1 MRFKKRFVFIANS
14 GEKLSPAEAG
24 RFFSSELA
32 RCGDPQAKLK
42 HFDAQRQEGVV
53 KCPPESLSKLKTA
66 FSKAA
71 VFEGKKLAL
80 RVRKVSA
87 SFALRKYSKE
97 TV

>member
-1 MRFKKRFVFIANS
+1 MRFKKRFVFIVNG
-14 GEKLSPAEAG
+14 GEKISPAEAG

-32 RCGDPQAKLK
+32 RCGDQQAKLK
-42 HFDAQRQEGVV
+42 HFDVRRQEGVV
-53 KCPPESLSKLKTA
+53 KCHPKSLSKLKNA
-66 FSKAA
+66 FSKAQ

>member
-1 MRFKKRFVFIANS
+1 MRFKKRFVFVANE
-14 GEKLSPAEAG
+14 GEKISPAEAG
-24 RFFSSELA
+24 RFFAGEIS
-32 RCGDPQAKLK
+32 RCGDSQAKLK

-66 FSKAA
+66 FSKSM